1 MSIEIHVEHVL
12 ELINLPIG
20 GGQGRVGGLV
30 ERYVLC
36 VNKNRLDNTDVAQD
50 LWLRFHAAV

>member
-12 ELINLPIG
+12 ELKLLIG
-20 GGQGRVGGLV
+20 WGQGRVGGLV

-36 VNKNRLDNTDVAQD
+36 VNKNRLENTDGHRD
-50 LWLRFHAAV
+50 LWVRF